1 MSRSEATF
9 LNKILPRAQAIGE
22 AVANHWFVTM
32 LNPKYRGDNFKW
44 EGFIEFAVQWA
55 KVSCWQS
62 FTDAEWKRWEK
73 EIVNA
78 AGKSAEY
85 AAKRILNE
93 SGLLEWW
100 PDPRR
105 AARAPTPPLEGEYT
119 PTPSEAD
126 PE

>member
-55 KVSCWQS
+55 KVSCWQP

-73 EIVNA
+73 EIVDA

-100 PDPRR
+100 PDPTR
-105 AARAPTPPLEGEYT
+105 AAGGDTP
-119 PTPSEAD
+119 
-126 PE
+126 